1 MENLG
6 SFGRKI
12 TKNVVEYVI
21 KFNDL
26 QKTNFVW
33 CYMNSAFQT
42 NKTSS
47 KVRTD
52 GTVEWTWRMTLYLL
66 CSKSRVSLL
75 LFIFG
80 GKCNYF
86 RYVICLSKS
95 EYDRVKTEN
104 QKKTCHGFAFIYHF
118 AFYERPN
125 FLESLFSIV
134 LKMFNVGFDTPK

>member
-12 TKNVVEYVI
+12 TKNVVEHVI

-104 QKKTCHGFAFIYHF
+104 QKKTCQYQELWMMLIKVLQVSLQRRIAFVMI
-118 AFYERPN
+118 
-125 FLESLFSIV
+125 LI
-134 LKMFNVGFDTPK
+134 GTPLL